1 MNIRNDKDEECI
13 LYSEWVPITKFIP
26 IAILLLIAVLIA
38 ITTSVLEPQEMALTI
53 SLCGVLSLFF
63 IFIELNF
70 RGIKITVTN
79 NEIEVKFGLLSKKI
93 IPLKEIVRC
102 EVTKASFNKYLGFGV
117 RVGTDSSLAF
127 TTSFGDAVK
136 LTYRESKLFVFSTKN
151 HQKLCN
157 LLSELNVNQ

>member
-1 MNIRNDKDEECI
+1 MSIRNEKDEEGI

-38 ITTSVLEPQEMALTI
+38 TAITTSILEPQEMALTI

-63 IFIELNF
+63 IFIGLNF

-79 NEIEVKFGLLSKKI
+79 NEIEVKYGLLSKKVI
-93 IPLKEIVRC
+93 SLKDLVSC

-117 RVGTDSSLAF
+117 RIGTDSSLAF
-127 TTSFGDAVK
+127 TTSFGEAVK
-136 LTYRESKLFVFSTKN
+136 LTYLESKLFVFSTKN
-151 HQKLCN
+151 SQKICDIL
-157 LLSELNVNQ
+157 EEYR